1 MNIFVIYY
9 YYAFLITS
17 LLKLLSF
24 NYTQNNTQNNRLY
37 NRSSTYFTLQYK
49 HLNTVQS
56 SISLYSKLNDAE
68 INVRFTCNDIEVE
81 TKWKMMKSERGKI
94 TLKIFLLEPLI
105 VRYPNAI
112 FWMEK
117 NNIETRISRIKFS
130 EILEFADIVRY
141 RSFYNIK

>member
-17 LLKLLSF
+17 FLKLLSF

-81 TKWKMMKSERGKI
+81 TK
-94 TLKIFLLEPLI
+94 
-105 VRYPNAI
+105 
-112 FWMEK
+112 
-117 NNIETRISRIKFS
+117 
-130 EILEFADIVRY
+130 
-141 RSFYNIK
+141 